1 MRTYQKFL
9 AVIALSG
16 LCFAAAAPS
25 ENEGAV
31 KKSKKHPAKTEM
43 MEAKPP
49 CEACEAVKR
58 LEEKVAA
65 QQAEIDA
72 LKAAQAPP
80 PPATNDE
87 QAREAAVAA
96 KRAADEAAAAAAAA
110 AATANNAN
118 TAAAGAQA
126 SANAASAQ
134 AESAEKKA
142 AALEE
147 PAYMHYK
154 GVRIIPGGY
163 GQFASIYRTH
173 NANSDTA
180 SGFGTYP
187 LSGSAN
193 SHVNE
198 WRESGRASRLWLRVE
213 GEAKNMKMLG
223 YVETD
228 FLGTTPNATESATNS
243 YALRVRVAFGSV
255 AFPHGWRVT
264 GGQTYSLLTLNRVA
278 ADPLAEALPFVIDN
292 SFMTGFSYAR
302 QGAIRV
308 SKSIG
313 NHAWLAISAENP
325 ETVTSVNCLQTAAA
339 GVAIV
344 PVACTL
350 GPIVQGLQNTALT
363 NSPTSF
369 ASGVTPSND
378 VVPDLMAKVVVE
390 PGWGHFEVVAL
401 GRFFRDRVY
410 PSTAINPPATTTTPA
425 GTGHNQ
431 VTEGGGIGFGAVLP
445 IVPKKVD
452 VVLHALGGKGIGRY
466 GSAAG
471 PDVTVNDNFELVPL
485 KGLQL
490 YAGIEVHPNPK
501 LDVYVYGGDE
511 YYGKASYAIDQTL
524 AGVTNSYVIGYGDQS
539 FLNGGC
545 NTEFPSSGTTAV
557 TAPTACQS
565 ATQNRNLWEVT
576 PGFWYRFYKGKA
588 GSVQL
593 GVQYAYNYRRVWTGS
608 ISGPGSPLVKSP
620 VGIENTVMTA
630 FRYYLP

>member
-16 LCFAAAAPS
+16 LCLMPATAS
-25 ENEGAV
+25 ENAGAV
-31 KKSKKHPAKTEM
+31 KKSRKPARAEKA
-43 MEAKPP
+43 EAKPP

-72 LKAAQAPP
+72 LKAAQQAAQPTPP
-80 PPATNDE
+80 TADE
-87 QAREAAVAA
+87 EARRAAAEAQR
-96 KRAADEAAAAAAAA
+96 KADEAAAAAAAA
-110 AATANNAN
+110 SAQANAAN
-118 TAAAGAQA
+118 TTAGKAQE
-126 SANAASAQ
+126 SANAATAQ
-134 AESAEKKA
+134 AQSAEKKA

-147 PAYMHYK
+147 PAYVHYK
-154 GVRIIPGGY
+154 GVKITPGGY

-180 SGFGTYP
+180 SSFGTYP

-243 YALRVRVAFGSV
+243 YALRVRVAYGSV
-255 AFPHGWRVT
+255 AFRSGWRIT

-278 ADPLAEALPFVIDN
+278 ADPLTEALPAVIDN

-313 NHAWLAISAENP
+313 SHAWLAISAENP
-325 ETVTSVNCLQTAAA
+325 ETVTSVNCLQVATT
-339 GVAIV
+339 GVAVV
-344 PVACTL
+344 PASCSL
-350 GPIVQGLQNTALT
+350 GAIVQGLQNTALT

-369 ASGVTPSND
+369 AAGVTPSND
-378 VVPDLMAKVVVE
+378 VAPDLMAKVVVE

-401 GRFFRDRVY
+401 GRFFRDRIY
-410 PSTAINPPATTTTPA
+410 PATAIGGATPV
-425 GTGHNQ
+425 GIGHNE
-431 VTEGGGIGFGAVLP
+431 VNAGGGLGFGAVLP
-445 IVPKKVD
+445 VVPKKVD
-452 VVLHALGGKGIGRY
+452 IVLHALGGKGIGRY

-471 PDVTVNDNFELVPL
+471 PDVTVKSDFSLVPI

-490 YAGIEVHPNPK
+490 YAGIELHPTPK
-501 LDVYVYGGDE
+501 LDLFVYGGDE
-511 YYGKASYAIDQTL
+511 YYGKTNYTIAQTV
-524 AGVTNSYVIGYGDQS
+524 AGVTNTYVIGYGAQE

-545 NTEFPSSGTTAV
+545 NTEFPSTTA
-557 TAPTACQS
+557 TSALQCQS
-565 ATQNRNLWEVT
+565 SVQNRNLWEVT
-576 PGFWYRFYKGKA
+576 PGFWYRLYKGKE
-588 GSVQL
+588 GTVQF
-593 GVQYAYNYRRVWTGS
+593 GVQYAYNYRRTWTGT
-608 ISGPGSPLVKSP
+608 GATPGTLAKP
-620 VGIENTVMTA
+620 VAIENTVMTA